1 MNRLNY
7 YNPNTRF
14 DRKALTEVWEILNEY
29 EEGIDEIPEKY
40 LWVIEDNMDKDY
52 VFVIDDFDTAV
63 LRKDTKKIITY
74 LYTNFLSTP
83 EEKVVLKKLE
93 EIQYKEKLEKEN
105 NKSQEA
111 EVKYPVFNRQ
121 NLKEK
126 VEVEQEQA
134 EKNRNNLPIEYKE
147 SVLKNILIR
156 IKVFIKKLFK
166 R

>member
-14 DRKALTEVWEILNEY
+14 DRKALTEVWEILNKY
-29 EEGIDEIPEKY
+29 EEGIEEIPEKY

-52 VFVIDDFDTAV
+52 VFVIDDFDTTI
-63 LRKDTKKIITY
+63 LRKDTKRIITY

-93 EIQYKEKLEKEN
+93 EIQYKEKIEKEN
-105 NKSQEA
+105 NKSQEV
-111 EVKYPVFNRQ
+111 EVKYPIFNRQ
-121 NLKEK
+121 NIEEKIK
-126 VEVEQEQA
+126 VEKEQTE
-134 EKNRNNLPIEYKE
+134 ENKNNLPIEYKE
-147 SVLKNILIR
+147 SVLKNILIK
-156 IKVFIKKLFK
+156 IKEFIKKIFK

>member
-29 EEGIDEIPEKY
+29 EEGIDKIPEKY

-52 VFVIDDFDTAV
+52 VFVIDDFDTIV

-93 EIQYKEKLEKEN
+93 EIQYKEQLENEN
-105 NKSQEA
+105 NKSQEV
-111 EVKYPVFNRQ
+111 EVKYSKFNRE
-121 NLKEK
+121 NIEEKIK
-126 VEVEQEQA
+126 VEKEQTE
-134 EKNRNNLPIEYKE
+134 ENRNNLLIEYKE

-156 IKVFIKKLFK
+156 IKVFIKKIFK

>member
-7 YNPNTRF
+7 YNPSTRF
-14 DRKALTEVWEILNEY
+14 DRKALTEVWEILNHY

-83 EEKVVLKKLE
+83 EERVVLKKLE
-93 EIQYKEKLEKEN
+93 EIQYKEKLEK
-105 NKSQEA
+105 NKSQEV
-111 EVKYPVFNRQ
+111 EVKYPTFNRP
-121 NLKEK
+121 NIEEK
-126 VEVEQEQA
+126 VEVEQEQT
-134 EKNRNNLPIEYKE
+134 EENRNNLPIEYKE
-147 SVLKNILIR
+147 SVLKNILIK
-156 IKVFIKKLFK
+156 IKVFIKNIFK

>member
-105 NKSQEA
+105 NKSQEVD
-111 EVKYPVFNRQ
+111 VKYPIVNRQ
-121 NLKEK
+121 NIEEK
-126 VEVEQEQA
+126 VKVEQGQTKE
-134 EKNRNNLPIEYKE
+134 NRNNLPIEYKE

>member
-7 YNPNTRF
+7 YNPNTKF
-14 DRKALTEVWEILNEY
+14 DRKALTEVWGILNEY
-29 EEGIDEIPEKY
+29 EEGIEEIPEKY

-52 VFVIDDFDTAV
+52 VFVIDDFDTTV

-105 NKSQEA
+105 NKSQE
-111 EVKYPVFNRQ
+111 EVKYPVLNTQ
-121 NLKEK
+121 NLEEK
-126 VEVEQEQA
+126 VEAEEEQTE
-134 EKNRNNLPIEYKE
+134 ENRNNLPIEYKE
-147 SVLKNILIR
+147 SVLTSILIR
-156 IKVFIKKLFK
+156 IKEFIKNIFK

>member
-14 DRKALTEVWEILNEY
+14 DRKALTEVREILNEY
-29 EEGIDEIPEKY
+29 EEGIDKIPEKY

-83 EEKVVLKKLE
+83 EEKVVLNKLE

-105 NKSQEA
+105 NKSREG
-111 EVKYPVFNRQ
+111 EVKYSVFNRQ
-121 NLKEK
+121 NLEEK
-126 VEVEQEQA
+126 VEAEQEQA
-134 EKNRNNLPIEYKE
+134 EENRNNLPIEYKE
-147 SVLKNILIR
+147 SVLTSILIR
-156 IKVFIKKLFK
+156 IKEFIKNIFK